1 MQDRI
6 QDDISFVRKN
16 GVEAF
21 EKLQKIRENLL
32 KEMLQEFNEGRSKS
46 YYCIAATVLEVD
58 ELKKALSEARKDSA
72 GSDIKGKSKIFHSIL
87 DEIGGKKRYYL
98 KLRK

>member
-1 MQDRI
+1 
-6 QDDISFVRKN
+6 
-16 GVEAF
+16 
-21 EKLQKIRENLL
+21 LQKIRENLL

-46 YYCIAATVLEVD
+46 YYCIAATVLEID
-58 ELKKALSEARKDSA
+58 ELKKVLFEARKDSA

-87 DEIGGKKRYYL
+87 DRIAQQRKYSL